1 MTEYYK
7 EIKGDMIR
15 FTAKA
20 NVSLTLFKMPFIL
33 ATKHN
38 FDLNMESEM
47 ESLQRY
53 LASVW
58 QIEEWR

>member
-7 EIKGDMIR
+7 EIKGGLIR
-15 FTAKA
+15 FLAIA
-20 NVSLTLFKMPFIL
+20 NVSLTLFKMPYIME
-33 ATKHN
+33 TKHN
-38 FDLNMESEM
+38 LDLNMESEM